1 MSAIDRV
8 LLASQ
13 KRIGQ
18 VLAKNTDLIPSFG
31 WTGPDGAGEE
41 TTVKELENNNY
52 HVFLILQDFKNMCMY
67 YLNIKRDFAVIL
79 ELRENINVKDKIFLF
94 GKKKVKLVEG
104 SVEGKRPVS
113 CVRERNLLK

>member
-1 MSAIDRV
+1 MTKIDDAVIEESDIFIYNLGTVFVIDRV
-8 LLASQ
+8 LFASQ
-13 KRIGQ
+13 ERIGQ
-18 VLAKNTDLIPSFG
+18 VLAKNADRIPSFG

-79 ELRENINVKDKIFLF
+79 VLRENINVKDKIFLF
-94 GKKKVKLVEG
+94 GKKK
-104 SVEGKRPVS
+104 S
-113 CVRERNLLK
+113 N